1 MTELTQEHPSKS
13 ESFSRFFFI
22 NPVGEL
28 SYVPS
33 ITDAI
38 KAAQDGGYLW
48 LDYCDPTKDDLE
60 PLISLFNIHPLS
72 IEDCLNEEQLP
83 KLDLFPNYSF
93 MVFNI
98 FFNIHIEFFSKI
110 HALGIFFP
118 NKSKHVFHIELF
130 NNIIAN
136 IKGCFYINIIIW
148 IGGYFF
154 WDMPE

>member
-1 MTELTQEHPSKS
+1 MAELTQEHPLSRQTY
-13 ESFSRFFFI
+13 SRFFFI

-38 KAAQDGGYLW
+38 KAAQNGGYLW

-98 FFNIHIEFFSKI
+98 FET
-110 HALGIFFP
+110 
-118 NKSKHVFHIELF
+118 
-130 NNIIAN
+130 
-136 IKGCFYINIIIW
+136 
-148 IGGYFF
+148 
-154 WDMPE
+154 